1 MVKKTDKIFV
11 AGHKGLIGSA
21 ILRKLKSY
29 GYKRIITIDKKKLN
43 LLDQK
48 KVYKYLK
55 RIKPKIV
62 IIAAARAG
70 GIYANSTN
78 KAKFIFENLQIQNNL
93 IHGSYLAGVK
103 NLIFLGSS
111 CVYPKDMSKP
121 INEDALLSGKLE
133 LTNDSYAISKIAG
146 LTMCRDYSNNYKLNY
161 KSLMPTNLYG
171 PGDNYDSLNS
181 HFFPALIKKI
191 YNAKLKNKKK
201 ITLWGSGNP
210 KRELMYVD
218 DLADAV
224 IYFMNKK
231 FKEAYLNIGTGK
243 DYSVKWYANFVSEKL
258 NYKVFID
265 FDKSMPGGT
274 KRKVLN
280 TKLSQKYDWM
290 PKISLN
296 EGFKLTFK
304 DFLRKKLYKS

>member
-1 MVKKTDKIFV
+1 MIKKKLKIFL
-11 AGHKGLIGSA
+11 AGHNGMVGSS
-21 ILRKLKSY
+21 ILRKLKLNNY
-29 GYKRIITIDKKKLN
+29 INIHLVDKKKLN

-280 TKLSQKYDWM
+280 TKLSKKYDWM

>member
-1 MVKKTDKIFV
+1 MIKKKLKIFL
-11 AGHKGLIGSA
+11 AGHNGMVGSS
-21 ILRKLKSY
+21 ILRKLKLNNY
-29 GYKRIITIDKKKLN
+29 INIHLVDKKKLN

>member
-1 MVKKTDKIFV
+1 
-11 AGHKGLIGSA
+11 
-21 ILRKLKSY
+21 
-29 GYKRIITIDKKKLN
+29 
-43 LLDQK
+43 
-48 KVYKYLK
+48 
-55 RIKPKIV
+55 
-62 IIAAARAG
+62 
-70 GIYANSTN
+70 
-78 KAKFIFENLQIQNNL
+78 
-93 IHGSYLAGVK
+93 
-103 NLIFLGSS
+103 
-111 CVYPKDMSKP
+111 MSKP